1 MMPMSEKYLFRA
13 ILLVL
18 LFATGYRLFPVIAGQ
33 PWLSEFFVTEDGYL
47 MLTVARNMAIGNGMS
62 VSAGEVATNGV
73 QPLATILFS
82 IPYLLLGGD
91 KLGGL
96 AGYQLISVALS
107 VAGLFAVRA
116 VAELLLQKT
125 ENARLW
131 SWAIATIWYSSTL
144 LLLHSM
150 NGLETG
156 LYTLVV
162 MLVLLRLHAIAR
174 KGAGASL
181 AERLWFGVLCGIA
194 FLSRNDAV
202 FLVTIAYFT
211 WGFYELLSLRLNFFR
226 ILGRIVPS
234 GIVCLIVAAPWLINN
249 QLRFGSIMPI
259 SGSSQSFWADYGL
272 NLPILP
278 AKLFEYFFAFLPVPT
293 SLETQPIFVVP
304 AIALMA
310 IIFVSFV
317 ILSRR
322 NADTHLCVLLITYVG
337 FALALSVYYGVFFG
351 APHFLS
357 RYLAPTAPLLI
368 SATAMTFIVW
378 CHRSRRPKLAVAF
391 RVAVMLVLVL
401 NTLLLVRLLLPGQK
415 EQGHFQVV
423 RWVQEHLAEGT
434 WAGAP
439 QTGTLGYWHDH
450 TINLDGKTNPVALSA
465 LLADRHLAYV
475 IESPVEVIADWNG
488 ITGWV
493 TDNPDFARHF
503 EIIVDDP
510 DHNLGVLRRRTPA
523 E

>member
-1 MMPMSEKYLFRA
+1 MLNMSEKYLFRT

-18 LFATGYRLFPVIAGQ
+18 VFATGYRLFPVIAGQ

-73 QPLATILFS
+73 QPLATFLFAL
-82 IPYLLLGGD
+82 PYVLLGGD

-96 AGYQLISVALS
+96 TGYQLISVALS

-116 VAELLLQKT
+116 VARLVLQGHQ
-125 ENARLW
+125 NARLW
-131 SWAIATIWYSSTL
+131 SWGVAALWYCSPL
-144 LLLHSM
+144 LLFHSM

-162 MLVLLRLHAIAR
+162 MLVLLRLHSLAIQ
-174 KGAGASL
+174 GAGAPL
-181 AERLWFGVLCGIA
+181 KERLWFGAICGIA
-194 FLSRNDAV
+194 FLARNDAV
-202 FLVTIAYFT
+202 FLVIIAYFT

-226 ILGRIVPS
+226 ILARIVPS
-234 GIVCLIVAAPWLINN
+234 GIICLIVAAPWLINN
-249 QLRFGSIMPI
+249 KLRFGSIMPI

-278 AKLFEYFFAFLPVPT
+278 AKLFEYFFPFLPVPT
-293 SLETQPIFVVP
+293 AFETNP
-304 AIALMA
+304 M
-310 IIFVSFV
+310 FV
-317 ILSRR
+317 IPAVVLMSVIFGSFIVLARR
-322 NADTHLCVLLITYVG
+322 HSDSPLRVVLITYVG
-337 FALALSVYYGVFFG
+337 FAAALSVYYGVFFG

-357 RYLAPTAPLLI
+357 RYLAPAAPLLI
-368 SATAMTFIVW
+368 AMTVGGA
-378 CHRSRRPKLAVAF
+378 LAWFASDRWRLASAL
-391 RVAVMLVLVL
+391 RVVTGLALILSV
-401 NTLLLVRLLLPGQK
+401 LLLIRLALPGQK
-415 EQGHFQVV
+415 EQGHFQIVN
-423 RWVQEHLAEGT
+423 WVNNNLPAET

-439 QTGTLGYWHDH
+439 QTGTLGYWHDR
-450 TINLDGKTNPVALSA
+450 TINLDGKTNPAALEA
-465 LLADRHLAYV
+465 LLADRHLPYV
-475 IESPVEVIADWNG
+475 IESPVDVIADWNG

-510 DHNLGVLRRRTPA
+510 EHNLGVLRRRNTS